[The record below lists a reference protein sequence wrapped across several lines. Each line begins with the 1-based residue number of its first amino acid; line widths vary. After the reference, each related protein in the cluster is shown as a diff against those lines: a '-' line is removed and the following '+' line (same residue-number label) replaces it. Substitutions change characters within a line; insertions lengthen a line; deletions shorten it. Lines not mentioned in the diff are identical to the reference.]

1 MEVIK
6 NNPISNLSDSEFLSV
21 LYSERDR
28 ENSLTQVPGWSYW
41 AIIGAGITI
50 LCTAYYILKEHLPL
64 NGISVL
70 YLTSAF
76 LALVLSFG
84 SFFRILSIGRTVDY
98 SRVRLMKEV
107 IPVVHVCFVFL
118 CSIALAIL
126 ILLSDG
132 CNVVFWLWTVLLL
145 VFSLAL
151 ATDYCFKNT
160 IVPAF
165 YYDTMLPWTKAN
177 IAFEI
182 AVSVL
187 YVQIAGNSFRKASG
201 VSLSTEFEIAA
212 CIAGFVALM
221 YLFFKMLD
229 NNDTVTRID
238 NIIEG
243 YLYKGVS
250 KEESFHQLSI
260 NRWGHGVLDA
270 CQKEL
275 KDVENR
281 YSICDKDKKELEV
294 ISESLQRKD
303 ASIGDMERFLFQID
317 QMLDRQKGTISSAI
331 KLYKKVIRIFR
342 VAPGLRDVTELDY
355 LSDSIE
361 TIISKVDGLQANV
374 NGILVMVRKRRKE
387 IESKKTLSTDSSKDT
402 KEIINEDPKRELS
415 E

>member
-84 SFFRILSIGRTVDY
+84 SFFRILSIGRAVDY

-221 YLFFKMLD
+221 YFFFKMLD